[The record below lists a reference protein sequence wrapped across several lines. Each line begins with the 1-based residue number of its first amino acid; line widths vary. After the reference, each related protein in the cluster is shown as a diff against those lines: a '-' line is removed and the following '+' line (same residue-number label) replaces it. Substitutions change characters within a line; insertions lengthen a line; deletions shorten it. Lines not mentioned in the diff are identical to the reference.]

1 MSIII
6 DVILCLLAVLVFFLG
21 YRKGFL
27 QKAWWLV
34 DLVVIILLFMMLS
47 PTILKWIEANTAWK
61 NSLVDWIGSFT
72 GSVPQIQP
80 ESVAYFILK
89 AGICLALGIV
99 VVIIMLIVKFLLKK
113 LITLKVFEII
123 DKILGGVYSVAV
135 MTLILLVIGGVLGTF
150 VNFAP
155 IQSLSDTFSQ
165 TYMTKYLFGENL
177 LQGFFDKYLPFGT
190 WIAGIVK

>member
-123 DKILGGVYSVAV
+123 DKSLGGVYSVAV
-135 MTLILLVIGGVLGTF
+135 MTF

-165 TYMTKYLFGENL
+165 TYMAKYLFGENL